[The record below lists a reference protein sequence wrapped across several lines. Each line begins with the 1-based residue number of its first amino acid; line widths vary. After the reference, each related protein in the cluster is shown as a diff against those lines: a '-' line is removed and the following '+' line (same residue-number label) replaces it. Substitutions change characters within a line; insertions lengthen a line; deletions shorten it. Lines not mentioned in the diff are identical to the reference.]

1 MVEYLTYKTSYPIE
15 SKEEKEELEADIKR
29 YLFYGSPAPRGVYD
43 IHYYSSSNDNADLE
57 SLKERFKR
65 DKI

>member
-15 SKEEKEELEADIKR
+15 SKEEKEELEDDIKR

-57 SLKERFKR
+57 SLKERFNKS
-65 DKI
+65 KI